1 MSAPKQLKQP
11 LRDFYAERKMFGI
24 VTPSANSCVQP
35 ETDAMRPTGVTNQVG
50 RMYTADLKVGSDS
63 DFSKAMDLLFES
75 IGPAVDSVMPCKP
88 DHLILGISALTVWGG
103 TLAAAQKLKQ
113 DMIERAGG
121 SIDVTLPSDAILAA
135 LTTHQVKKRIAI
147 VEPYYPV
154 IQPRMESFFKEA
166 GYEVV
171 KINHLKGPQ
180 FSQYTRVSSQYLID
194 AIRSIDDEGVE
205 ALVQFG
211 ANLPLAGIADEAE
224 RWLRK
229 PVIAVNI
236 ATYWHALRTCG
247 IKDQIKG
254 FTQLMSDF

>member
-1 MSAPKQLKQP
+1 M
-11 LRDFYAERKMFGI
+11 RDFYAQRKMFGI

-35 ETDAMRPTGVTNQVG
+35 ETDAMRPMGVTNQVA
-50 RMYTADLKVGSDS
+50 RMYTADLTVGSDD
-63 DFSKAMDLLFES
+63 DFARAMDLLFES
-75 IGPAVDSVMPCKP
+75 IGPAVDSVMTCKP

-103 TLAAAQKLKQ
+103 TIAAARKLKQ
-113 DMIERAGG
+113 DMIDRAGG
-121 SIDVTLPSDAILAA
+121 QIDVTLPSDAILTA
-135 LTTHQVKKRIAI
+135 LKTHGVKKRIAI
-147 VEPYYPV
+147 VEPYYPI
-154 IQPRMESFFKEA
+154 IQPRMESFFAEA

-171 KINHLKGPQ
+171 RINHLKGPQ

-194 AIRSIDDEGVE
+194 AIRSIDGEGVE

-224 RWLRK
+224 RWLGK

-247 IKDQIKG
+247 IQDQIKG
-254 FTQLMSDF
+254 FTRLMSEF

>member
-1 MSAPKQLKQP
+1 M
-11 LRDFYAERKMFGI
+11 RDYYAQRKMFGI

-35 ETDAMRPTGVTNQVG
+35 ETDAMRPMGVTNQVG
-50 RMYTADLKVGSDS
+50 RMYTPDLKVGSDA
-63 DFSKAMDLLFES
+63 DFAAAMELLFDS

-103 TLAAAQKLKQ
+103 NIAAANKLKLK
-113 DMIERAGG
+113 MIERAGG
-121 SIDVTLPSDAILAA
+121 GIDVTLPTDAILAA
-135 LTTHQVKKRIAI
+135 LKVHKVKKRIAI
-147 VEPYYPV
+147 VEPYFPI
-154 IQPRMESFFKEA
+154 IQPRIESFFKEA

-194 AIRSIDDEGVE
+194 AIRSIDSEDVE

-211 ANLPLAGIADEAE
+211 ANLPMAGIADETE
-224 RWLRK
+224 RWLSK

-247 IKDQIKG
+247 IHDQKKG
-254 FTQLMSDF
+254 FTRLMSEF

>member
-1 MSAPKQLKQP
+1 M
-11 LRDFYAERKMFGI
+11 RDFYAQRRMFGI

-35 ETDAMRPTGVTNQVG
+35 ETDAMRPMGVTNQVS
-50 RMYTADLKVGSDS
+50 RMYTADLKVTSDA
-63 DFSKAMDLLFES
+63 DFSRAMDLLFES
-75 IGPAVDSVMPCKP
+75 VGPAVDRILPCQP

-103 TLAAAQKLKQ
+103 TLAAARKLKQ
-113 DMIERAGG
+113 DMAERAGG
-121 SIDVTLPSDAILAA
+121 KLDVTLPSEAILAA
-135 LTTHQVKKRIAI
+135 LKAHGVKKRIAI

-154 IQPRMESFFKEA
+154 IQSRMESFFAEA

-194 AIRSIDDEGVE
+194 AIRSIDVEGAE

-224 RWLRK
+224 RWLGK

-247 IKDQIKG
+247 IDDRMTG
-254 FTQLMSDF
+254 FTRLMSEF

>member
-1 MSAPKQLKQP
+1 M
-11 LRDFYAERKMFGI
+11 RDYYAQRKMFGI

-35 ETDAMRPTGVTNQVG
+35 ETDRMRPIGVTNQVA
-50 RMYTADLKVGSDS
+50 RMYTADLKVNSDA
-63 DFSKAMDLLFES
+63 DFSEAMDLLFES
-75 IGPAVDSVMPCKP
+75 IGPAVDTVMTCKP

-103 TLAAAQKLKQ
+103 TLAAAQKLKR

-121 SIDVTLPSDAILAA
+121 DIDVTLPSDAILAA
-135 LTTHQVKKRIAI
+135 LKAHGVKKRIAI

-154 IQPRMESFFKEA
+154 IQPRIEAFFKEA

-194 AIRSIDDEGVE
+194 AIRSIDSEGVE

-224 RWLRK
+224 RWLGK
-229 PVIAVNI
+229 PVLAVNI
-236 ATYWHALRTCG
+236 ATYWHALRTSG
-247 IKDQIKG
+247 IKDQIEG
-254 FTQLMSDF
+254 FTRLMSDF